1 MPKTDM
7 TLDRIT
13 DLLARAKKAGA
24 DDADAVYVEGT
35 SLSVSQRLGKMEKLE
50 RSEGADLGLRVLIGK
65 QQAVVSSSDTS
76 ESALNELVER
86 AVAMAKNAP
95 EDPFCGIADPS
106 ELAETFDVEALELCE
121 PGEVSQEKL
130 MAWATACE
138 EAARSVEGITNSEG
152 ADAGWGTHQI
162 TLAATNGFAIPMPAA
177 AATFPYRPLPE
188 PAPGW
193 NAIMI
198 MTVRC
203 FRPICAIRSRLA

>member
-138 EAARSVEGITNSEG
+138 EAAR
-152 ADAGWGTHQI
+152 
-162 TLAATNGFAIPMPAA
+162 
-177 AATFPYRPLPE
+177 
-188 PAPGW
+188 
-193 NAIMI
+193 
-198 MTVRC
+198 
-203 FRPICAIRSRLA
+203 